1 MLDLPFMDRMPR
13 LERVR
18 AAMAEADLGALLVT
32 DLANI
37 RYLTGFTGSAAKVVL
52 TDDQLFFVTDG
63 RYGVQ
68 SVGQLGE
75 ARLDATF
82 TVGNL
87 TEQMEA
93 LTKLVAGHRLGFE
106 AGTVTVAQANQFAA
120 AFEPELTATTGLVE
134 LVRRCK
140 DTGEVARIKA
150 ASRIAADALH
160 DVLDRLEPTM
170 TELDIAIEIESFMRR
185 AGASGPS
192 FDTIVASGQR
202 AALPHARPERVE
214 IGDQPVVID
223 WGAIVD
229 GYCSDTT
236 RTVAVGT
243 VEAEVVDTWH
253 AVLAS
258 QQAGLGRVEA
268 GAPLADVD
276 LACRESLATVG
287 LDGYFTTGTGH
298 GVGLQIHEDPFIGRT
313 STGNIELGDI
323 ITVEPGVYI
332 PGRFG
337 IRIEDFYYVTANGPE
352 RLSPARLSP
361 LLVPR

>member
-1 MLDLPFMDRMPR
+1 MLDLPFMDRGAR
-13 LERVR
+13 LGRVR
-18 AAMAEADLGALLVT
+18 VAMAEAGLTALLVT
-32 DLANI
+32 NLANI
-37 RYLTGFTGSAAKVVL
+37 RYLTGFTGSAAKLLV
-52 TDDQLFFVTDG
+52 TGDELFFVTDG

-68 SVGQLGE
+68 STEQLRE
-75 ARLDATF
+75 AQLDASF
-82 TVGNL
+82 TIGNV
-87 TEQMEA
+87 TEQMQA
-93 LTKLVAGHRLGFE
+93 LTRLVAGRRLGYE
-106 AGTVTVAQANQFAA
+106 AATVTVAQASQFAA
-120 AFEPELTATTGLVE
+120 AFESELVITTGLIE
-134 LVRRCK
+134 RVRRHK
-140 DTGEVARIKA
+140 DAGEVARIKA
-150 ASRIAADALH
+150 ASQIAADALH
-160 DVLDRLEPTM
+160 DVLDRLRPTM
-170 TELDIAIEIESFMRR
+170 TELDIAIEMESFMRR

-192 FDTIVASGQR
+192 FDTIVAAGPR

-236 RTVAVGT
+236 RTVAVGA
-243 VEAEVVDTWH
+243 VDAEVVDAWH

-258 QQAGLGRVEA
+258 QQAGLAKVEV
-268 GAPLADVD
+268 GAPLAGVD
-276 LACRESLATVG
+276 LACRESLAAVD

-361 LLVPR
+361 LVPR